1 MLYWCAADESL
12 LAVSLSIVLMYDA
25 QLTQSLSE
33 QDQCSESVTE
43 LNAWWNLCFILTKDP
58 MAGFLLQKLGLR
70 LKTCNGKSCLILHT
84 GVYVCIHFKGAVW
97 FAFFV
102 CIYLENMLISHTCL
116 SEKQCYSQLFDFGV
130 PCRNVCFCFGLC
142 DSAHFHFIQWYF
154 QPGLQ
159 VCGKP
164 SVLPWKPEN
173 ELGQRPT
180 NPLHFSMTRGILK
193 HHQFTVWS
201 SSPSWCMSSIWQP
214 ARVWGG
220 GRNNSL
226 QYFGLQWL
234 LKLAVNITY
243 TFNLFIRFIVF
254 CLNYVK
260 WSASGVSKIS
270 LRVRSFHLF

>member
-12 LAVSLSIVLMYDA
+12 LAVSLSIELMYDA

-84 GVYVCIHFKGAVW
+84 VFM
-97 FAFFV
+97 FAFISKVLYGLLFFV

-159 VCGKP
+159 VGGKP

-173 ELGQRPT
+173 ELGQRSTRPT

-214 ARVWGG
+214 VRVWGG
-220 GRNNSL
+220 GRNNSSVFWIWTSVAVKASC
-226 QYFGLQWL
+226 QYY
-234 LKLAVNITY
+234 I
-243 TFNLFIRFIVF
+243 
-254 CLNYVK
+254 
-260 WSASGVSKIS
+260 
-270 LRVRSFHLF
+270 HL